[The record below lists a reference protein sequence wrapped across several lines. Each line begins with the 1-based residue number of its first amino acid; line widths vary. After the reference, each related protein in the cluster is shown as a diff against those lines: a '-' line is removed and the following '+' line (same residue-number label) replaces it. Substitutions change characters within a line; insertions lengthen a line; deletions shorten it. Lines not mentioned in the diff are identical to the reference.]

1 MKTILLVEDDPFI
14 SDVYVTRFKNEN
26 FAVDVAGDGQIA
38 LDKIRHSIPDLLTLD
53 IDLPKVNGC
62 EMLKILKN
70 DPKTRNLKI
79 IVLSNYTDENIKEKY
94 DVNLADF
101 NIIKHFLKIET
112 PIEEIVETIKEALN

>member
-26 FAVDVAGDGQIA
+26 FMVDVAGDGQVA
-38 LDKIRHSIPDLLTLD
+38 LDKIHHSIPDLLTLD

-62 EMLKILKN
+62 DVLKMLRN

-79 IVLSNYTDENIKEKY
+79 IVLSNYTDADIKEKY
-94 DVNLADF
+94 DVDLNDF

-112 PIEEIVETIKEALN
+112 PVEEIVEAVKNALN